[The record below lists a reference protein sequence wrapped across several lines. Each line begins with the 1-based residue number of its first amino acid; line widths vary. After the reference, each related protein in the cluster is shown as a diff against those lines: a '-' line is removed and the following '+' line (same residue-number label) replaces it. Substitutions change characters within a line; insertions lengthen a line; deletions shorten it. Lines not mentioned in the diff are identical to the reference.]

1 MTMLERLRT
10 EAGLSRMALARA
22 AGVSDSYI
30 YRLEHGLRRPT
41 VPTAQRI
48 CRALGEALGR
58 DISVEEVFGA
68 EGRHVA

>member
-10 EAGLSRMALARA
+10 EAGLSKTALARA

-30 YRLEHGLRRPT
+30 HRLEQGLRRPT

-48 CRALGEALGR
+48 CRALSEALGR
-58 DISVEEVFGA
+58 EVSVEQVFGA
-68 EGRHVA
+68 DSRRVA